1 MTPKFFFVLLL
12 QEYRF
17 DYTRNSHNIVFLS
30 SADQMALDSPFVQNL
45 PWNTF
50 GRKNVG
56 YLYAISQ
63 GAKVIWDFDDDNL
76 LKFWLKR
83 AAPDDV
89 LEIDSF
95 IHYQDLP
102 MVQPQSEQKQ
112 SVFNPYPVLGSS
124 NSNCW
129 PRGFPLD
136 SIQKQKPQNQM
147 VKVPKDEKTVVRF
160 GVLQSLADFQPDVD
174 AIFRLTQKTPFHFK
188 RPDIL
193 KLHGGKKKTGSMSGH
208 FLLHFVA
215 FTKCYKKLQR
225 CVKTC
230 SDDGLKL

>member
-1 MTPKFFFVLLL
+1 
-12 QEYRF
+12 
-17 DYTRNSHNIVFLS
+17 
-30 SADQMALDSPFVQNL
+30 MALDSPFVQNL

-102 MVQPQSEQKQ
+102 MVQPEQTNQ
-112 SVFNPYPVLGSS
+112 SVFNPYPVLGSPS
-124 NSNCW
+124 NNCW

-136 SIQKQKPQNQM
+136 SIQKPQNQLL
-147 VKVPKDEKTVVRF
+147 VKVPKDEKNVAVKF

-193 KLHGGKKKTGSMSGH
+193 KLDGGKMGSMAVQAVSRCILM
-208 FLLHFVA
+208 LL
-215 FTKCYKKLQR
+215 
-225 CVKTC
+225 
-230 SDDGLKL
+230 